1 MIFFITSSPSDQLSP
16 PRNARARSR
25 QQLPNRKLHFALA
38 ALRSLPSRSACHSS
52 HPWSLAQPP
61 QPSTQTPFS
70 IRAPALSSAAL
81 SSAAALSSS
90 PASSSVTHAS
100 PALRACLTP
109 IGFEAIVSEL
119 SSASRQ

>member
-61 QPSTQTPFS
+61 QPSTHTLFS
-70 IRAPALSSAAL
+70 TSAPASALSSAAL
-81 SSAAALSSS
+81 SSAASSQPQPS
-90 PASSSVTHAS
+90 
-100 PALRACLTP
+100 L
-109 IGFEAIVSEL
+109 EL
-119 SSASRQ
+119 SDPRQPSP